1 MKRFVIKFPNGL
13 YSRGTK
19 NGRTKPVPFEK
30 AKLWT
35 NIGHVKNHLNG
46 LPHLNGRKRAPGAY
60 PPGCKILEVE
70 ITHTESLVMTV
81 AAAYQLAEFKE
92 AKQKIEYELRWA
104 KKVLAE
110 ALKTAET
117 DPVEKAR
124 QKLAESQARAEKLGI
139 KLED

>member
-1 MKRFVIKFPNGL
+1 
-13 YSRGTK
+13 
-19 NGRTKPVPFEK
+19 
-30 AKLWT
+30 
-35 NIGHVKNHLNG
+35 
-46 LPHLNGRKRAPGAY
+46 
-60 PPGCKILEVE
+60 
-70 ITHTESLVMTV
+70 MTV

>member
-1 MKRFVIKFPNGL
+1 VKRFVIKFPNGL
-13 YSRGTK
+13 YSKGTK

-46 LPHLNGRKRAPGAY
+46 LPHLNGPNHSPGAY

-81 AAAYQLAEFKE
+81 EDAYQLAKVKKDQRKAEWD
-92 AKQKIEYELRWA
+92 LRWA
-104 KKVLAE
+104 RQALEKAQKASRIDTVAMAKHKLAE
-110 ALKTAET
+110 AL
-117 DPVEKAR
+117 
-124 QKLAESQARAEKLGI
+124 ARAERLGI